1 LDGIFSAGMLIAYIA
16 YKDQFAQRAS
26 SLVDK
31 WMELRMLRLH
41 CERLSDIVMSRPE
54 DVDGAGIA
62 QSSNVR
68 QDLHVDVS
76 FRYADGEPWVLRH
89 CCLSVREGESV
100 AIVGPSGCGKTTLM
114 KVMLSLLTPTEGQV
128 KVGGRA
134 LSQFG
139 AADFRR
145 SIGAVMQDDQ
155 LFAGTIADNI
165 CFFDTNR
172 NWQRIE
178 QVAVLAAIHDEIVA
192 MPMGYYSF
200 IGDMGSMLS
209 GGQKQRIVLA
219 RALYSQPSVL
229 FLDEAT
235 SHLDVDKERLINDAI
250 RALDITKII
259 VAHRP
264 ETIQSA
270 DRVLRMQNGRIV
282 EAYAPRDSNAVCQAA
297 SGSSG
302 SAVAID

>member
-1 LDGIFSAGMLIAYIA
+1 M
-16 YKDQFAQRAS
+16 
-26 SLVDK
+26 
-31 WMELRMLRLH
+31 
-41 CERLSDIVMSRPE
+41 
-54 DVDGAGIA
+54 
-62 QSSNVR
+62 
-68 QDLHVDVS
+68 
-76 FRYADGEPWVLRH
+76 LRH
-89 CCLSVREGESV
+89 CCLSVGEGESV
-100 AIVGPSGCGKTTLM
+100 AIIGPSGCGKTTLM
-114 KVMLSLLTPTEGQV
+114 KVMLSLLAPTEGQV
-128 KVGGRA
+128 KVGDQA
-134 LSQFG
+134 LSQLG
-139 AADFRR
+139 VADFRR

-178 QVAVLAAIHDEIVA
+178 QVATLAAIHDEIVG

-219 RALYSQPSVL
+219 RALYSQPRIL

-235 SHLDVDKERLINDAI
+235 SHLDVDKERLINNAV
-250 RALDITKII
+250 RSLNITKII

-264 ETIQSA
+264 ETVRSA

-282 EAYAPRDSNAVCQAA
+282 EEYAPANSKAVCQPV
-297 SGSSG
+297 SG
-302 SAVAID
+302 SAVAIDL